1 MTYDVSPTPKQRK
14 AAEALIANGGNVS
27 KAMKDAGYTEATSKN
42 PKNLTN
48 SKGFQELCEQL
59 GLTDQ
64 LLLEALVYDIANKK
78 KNRKAEL
85 ELGFKVKGR
94 LTEKH
99 EVTVNTVEKILE
111 GYGITEGSNDRQ
123 DDATL
128 PSASEGQTQD

>member
-14 AAEALIANGGNVS
+14 ATEKLIANGGNIS
-27 KAMKDAGYTEATSKN
+27 KAMKEAGYTEATAKN
-42 PKNLTN
+42 PKNLTE
-48 SKGFQELCEQL
+48 SKGFQELCEEL

-64 LLLEALVYDIANKK
+64 LLLDALVYDIENKK

-85 ELGFKVKGR
+85 ELGFKIKGR

-123 DDATL
+123 NDDAL